1 MLVLGALAAP
11 CLAASFDALD
21 QLRSD
26 RASSDFPAQIGTVEA
41 YRVRRFAITT
51 GVPNGL
57 KFPVVVPPNGVL
69 RVGFT
74 VLPTYF
80 GADVTGRAEPLCFSA
95 VLRPAE
101 GAPIVLFERVVD
113 VRSRPGDRHWHD
125 LRIDLAA
132 HAGVKGTLHL
142 RHEVDGAPNDF
153 GHSQAAWTRPVLF
166 DAAAEAQ
173 RPNLLL
179 VTIDA
184 LRADHLSSYGYGR
197 PTTPRLDGLA
207 RAGVRFASAF
217 ANAPMTKPSLPQMLT
232 SRYFPDATH
241 PTLAS
246 LLFAGGVPLTRAILN
261 NDYLALWLMFEGRDA
276 FDATTMAPLRAEHL
290 TSAAL
295 RWLDRA
301 RGDRFALYL
310 HYLDAHTAYQ
320 VPGAKAGRFVDPG
333 YAGPIGLRFADT
345 EGARAGRYTGA
356 ERTRIV
362 DLYDGAIRYVDD
374 EVGRLLD
381 GLEARGLLE
390 NTLVV
395 VTADHGEE
403 LWDHG
408 AFFHGQ
414 SLHDELLHVPLI
426 VKLPHGEGAG
436 TVVSR
441 LVELVDVVP
450 TIGAV
455 MGLPVPEGVAG
466 ENLLPLVQR
475 GGTDGQAVVFAR
487 AANAEFPYRFAL
499 RTPTHKLIVSVEDGA
514 EQLYD
519 LERDP
524 LERTNLAGRPDVAAV
539 LDDLRA
545 RLAGFRHDLRNLGFQ
560 IRALG
565 DGAPH
570 TIDVTV
576 RGRDAPL
583 VDPDRVDLAAT
594 DRVTVDADGK
604 TLRWQGTLGAEPA
617 GIRFARGYAKDP
629 ANDRLNFRV
638 LVDGVEVPASAIRL
652 GGGSAPGAHFEV
664 AANGAEL
671 VADAAPALARGKAPV
686 TVAIWRSP
694 ETSAPV
700 GRAPTED
707 ERRRLRALGY
717 VE

>member
-1 MLVLGALAAP
+1 
-11 CLAASFDALD
+11 
-21 QLRSD
+21 
-26 RASSDFPAQIGTVEA
+26 
-41 YRVRRFAITT
+41 
-51 GVPNGL
+51 
-57 KFPVVVPPNGVL
+57 
-69 RVGFT
+69 
-74 VLPTYF
+74 
-80 GADVTGRAEPLCFSA
+80 
-95 VLRPAE
+95 
-101 GAPIVLFERVVD
+101 
-113 VRSRPGDRHWHD
+113 
-125 LRIDLAA
+125 
-132 HAGVKGTLHL
+132 
-142 RHEVDGAPNDF
+142 
-153 GHSQAAWTRPVLF
+153 
-166 DAAAEAQ
+166 
-173 RPNLLL
+173 

-184 LRADHLSSYGYGR
+184 LRADHVSSYGYGR
-197 PTTPRLDGLA
+197 PTTPRLDALA

-232 SRYFPDATH
+232 GRYFPDGSH

-246 LLFAGGVPLTRAILN
+246 LLFAAGVPLTRAILN

-276 FDATTMAPLRAEHL
+276 FDSTTMAPLRAEHL
-290 TSAAL
+290 TNAAL
-295 RWLDRA
+295 RWLDRT

-320 VPGAKAGRFVDPG
+320 VPSAKAGRFVDPA
-333 YAGPIGLRFADT
+333 YAGPIGLRFTDT
-345 EGARAGRYTGA
+345 EGARAGRYTGPD
-356 ERTRIV
+356 RTRIV

-381 GLEARGLLE
+381 GLETRGLLA
-390 NTLVV
+390 NTLIV
-395 VTADHGEE
+395 VTSDHGEE

-414 SLHDELLHVPLI
+414 SLYDELLHVPLI

-455 MGLPVPEGVAG
+455 MGLPVPEEVAG
-466 ENLLPLVQR
+466 ENLMPLVQS
-475 GGTDGQAVVFAR
+475 GTTDGEAVVFAR
-487 AANAEFPYRFAL
+487 AANAEFPYRFAI
-499 RTPTHKLIVSVEDGA
+499 RTRAHKLVVSVEDGA

-519 LERDP
+519 LARDP
-524 LERTNLAGRPDVAAV
+524 EERTSVAGSPDVAPV
-539 LDDLRA
+539 LADLRA
-545 RLAGFRHDLRNLGFQ
+545 RLARFRRDLRSTGFQ

-583 VDPDRVDLAAT
+583 VDPDRVDLADN
-594 DRVTVDADGK
+594 DRLTVDAHGR
-604 TLRWQGTLGAEPA
+604 TLRWQGTLADGAA

-629 ANDRLNFRV
+629 ATDRLNFRV
-638 LVDGVEVPASAIRL
+638 VVDGKDLPAGDIRL
-652 GGGSAPGAHFEV
+652 GAGGAAPGSHFEV
-664 AANGAEL
+664 AANDAQL
-671 VADAAPALARGKAPV
+671 MAADVPALARGKGPV

-694 ETSAPV
+694 EGGAPV
-700 GRAPTED
+700 GRAPTEE